1 MLDDDVRARAARSH
15 LAEAARERFPLD
27 LERIHVLIQ
36 SALLFGAGYVLF
48 DVSSALALPVGL
60 WCGYC
65 VAYLGI
71 GLIGRRPPISSND
84 VGVVLGITLSIVI
97 GATVGRRIELA
108 LWQPQGLQW
117 SDEALRFGMHLAF
130 VGGFVLIPLVRSMA
144 AAQRLARSEEE
155 RARLTSR
162 LIALQA
168 QIEPHFLFNT
178 LATLRSLIR
187 RDAAVA
193 AELLD
198 RMTSFLRAVLPD
210 ARQTE
215 STVAREI
222 AIVES
227 YLAIMQL
234 RLGTRLAYSIDAAPD
249 TLAASAPPLLLQPL
263 VENAIKHGIEPS
275 QAGGS
280 IAITTRVDAGELT
293 IEVRNTGEALR
304 DRSDES
310 DLEAPG
316 VHTGLRNV
324 RNRLAALYAHG
335 ASLSLLGDPDG
346 ATIATLRIPVASTA

>member
-1 MLDDDVRARAARSH
+1 MASVIESRGSYPYLGTA
-15 LAEAARERFPLD
+15 LAERFPLD

-36 SALLFGAGYVLF
+36 SVILFSTVYFLF
-48 DVSSALALPVGL
+48 DMSSALALSTGL

-65 VAYLGI
+65 IAYLGI
-71 GLIGRRPPISSND
+71 GMIGRTPSISSND
-84 VGVVLGITLSIVI
+84 IGVALGITLAII
-97 GATVGRRIELA
+97 AGALVGRRIEIA
-108 LWQPQGLQW
+108 FWKVSNLQW
-117 SDEALRFGMHLAF
+117 SDEALRFALHLAF
-130 VGGFVLIPLVRSMA
+130 VCALVLIPLIRSMA
-144 AAQRLARSEEE
+144 AARREARSEEE
-155 RARLTSR
+155 RARLMSR

-187 RDAAVA
+187 RDGAVA

-210 ARQTE
+210 ARQTD

-222 AIVES
+222 AIVDS

-234 RLGTRLAYSIDAAPD
+234 RLGARLVYSIDVAPE
-249 TLAASAPPLLLQPL
+249 TLTASAPPLLLQPL

-275 QAGGS
+275 EAGGS
-280 IAITTRVDAGELT
+280 IAITTRVDAQGLT

-310 DLEAPG
+310 DLDAPG

-335 ASLSLLGDPDG
+335 ASLSLLGDQDG
-346 ATIATLRIPVASTA
+346 ATVATLRIPMASAA